1 MTNLQ
6 LAMDFTLKA
15 EGRFT
20 VDNGGP
26 TMWGVTQ
33 RVYDA
38 YRLNHKLDPQ
48 SVALIV
54 VEEVEEIMDKEYW
67 QPAHCEELPAKLG
80 IALFDWSFNHGVTG
94 AIITL
99 QKCLGIACD
108 GIFGPNTANAIA
120 TAPASLLSQFL
131 DARREW
137 YEEAAAAHPETFQ
150 KVRKGW
156 LNRVDSLELYLHGL
170 EV

>member
-33 RVYDA
+33 RVYDS
-38 YRLNHKLDPQ
+38 YRLNHKLDSQ
-48 SVALIV
+48 SVALISA
-54 VEEVEEIMDKEYW
+54 EEVEEIMDKEYW
-67 QPAHCEELPAKLG
+67 QPAHCEELPVKLG
-80 IALFDWSFNHGVTG
+80 IALFDWVYNHGVTG

-99 QKCLGIACD
+99 QRCLGIAYD
-108 GIFGPNTANAIA
+108 GVFGPNTAKAIA
-120 TAPASLLSQFL
+120 DAPASLLPQFL
-131 DARREW
+131 DARRSW
-137 YEEAAAAHPETFQ
+137 YEEAAATHPAIFR
-150 KVRKGW
+150 KDIKGW
-156 LNRVDSLELYLHGL
+156 LNRVDNLEIYLHGL